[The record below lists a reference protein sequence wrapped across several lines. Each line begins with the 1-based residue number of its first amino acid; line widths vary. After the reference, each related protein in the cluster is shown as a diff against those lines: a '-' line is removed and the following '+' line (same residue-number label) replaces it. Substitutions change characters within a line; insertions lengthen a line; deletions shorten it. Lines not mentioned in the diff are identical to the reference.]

1 MASSDMAFGFEEVGK
16 TGAGLE
22 TPDVKGRSINSRRF
36 NPDTIPKLVL
46 TATALSAVVIV
57 FFIIVYIA
65 GLSLPAFREVGV
77 WEFVT
82 GDRWQPSHGYY
93 GALPLITGTVLVTA
107 GSIMFAVPLGVGS
120 AIYLSEIASERVRNI
135 LKPVCEVF
143 AGIPSVVYGFFGMI
157 VLCPILL
164 GLFPDQLKYSTS
176 WLAGSILLGIMA
188 LPTVI
193 SVSEDAIRA
202 VPVSY
207 RRASLAMGAT
217 GWETTTK
224 VVLPAASSGVIAA
237 VILGIGRAMGET
249 MAVIMVSG
257 NSPIIP
263 EPLFNIFSNIRT
275 LTATVALEMPEVVY
289 NGIHYSSLFAVALL
303 LLVSVIIVNL
313 TANAIGRRTRRRLG
327 MVKASKYSLDIKGRI
342 LDRIDD
348 KTLSEIHRVKP
359 KVRTILSAALLFAL
373 SSMMLSL
380 FVSVNM
386 ALLLAGALTAG
397 FVLVTRALRYVS
409 STEKQTAAH
418 TSLKVLMVLV
428 LILLAVI
435 IGDILVKGLPAI
447 STDFIFGM
455 PSNSGREGGIW
466 PAITGTLELIALTA
480 AIALPMGVGAG
491 VYLSQ
496 YARENKFTRTVR
508 NAVDALNGTPSIVF
522 GLFGMSALVMALGW
536 GYSVIAG
543 SVTLA
548 FMILPVIIKTT
559 EQAVSAVPR
568 SLIEASMAMGSSKWQ
583 AIYKVVLPAA
593 LGGVITGIILSLG
606 RAAGETAPIMF
617 TAAVAFK
624 SQVSF
629 SLFEPIMAL
638 PYHLY
643 FLASE
648 VTGSTANQYGT
659 AVVLL
664 GIVLSMFLVASL
676 VRHHYSK
683 NTKW

>member
-1 MASSDMAFGFEEVGK
+1 MASSNMAFRFEEVEK
-16 TGAGLE
+16 TGTGFE
-22 TPDVKGRSINSRRF
+22 TPDGKGRSITTRRF
-36 NPDTIPKLVL
+36 NPDAIPKLVL
-46 TATALSAVVIV
+46 AATAVSAVVIV
-57 FFIIVYIA
+57 FFIIIYIA
-65 GLSLPAFREVGV
+65 GLSLPAFREVGI
-77 WEFVT
+77 WEFVS
-82 GDRWQPSHGYY
+82 GDLWYPSQGYY

-107 GSIMFAVPLGVGS
+107 GSILFAVPLGVGA
-120 AIYLSEIASERVRNI
+120 AIYLSEIASEKVRNI

-143 AGIPSVVYGFFGMI
+143 AGIPSIVYGFFGMV
-157 VLCPILL
+157 VLCPFLL
-164 GLFPDQLKYSTS
+164 NLFPDQLMYSTS
-176 WLAGSILLGIMA
+176 WIAGSILLGIMA

-249 MAVIMVSG
+249 MAVIMVTG

-263 EPLFNIFSNIRT
+263 DPIFNIFSNIRT
-275 LTATVALEMPEVVY
+275 LTATIALEMPEVAY
-289 NGIHYSSLFAVALL
+289 NSIHYSSLFAVAILL
-303 LLVSVIIVNL
+303 LISVIIVNL
-313 TANAIGRRTRRRLG
+313 TANAIGRRTKRKLG
-327 MVKASKYSLDIKGRI
+327 IIKAPEHSFDLKSKIIR
-342 LDRIDD
+342 RIDAE
-348 KTLSEIHRVKP
+348 TLRTIHRLKP
-359 KVRTILSAALLFAL
+359 LIKMVFKAAVLFMLA
-373 SSMMLSL
+373 SMMLSL
-380 FVSVNM
+380 FFANNL
-386 ALLLAGALTAG
+386 ALIIGGLVAIGY
-397 FVLVTRALRYVS
+397 VLISKGMKYVS
-409 STEKQTAAH
+409 STDKQTAAH
-418 TSLKVLMVLV
+418 ASLKLLMVFV
-428 LILLAVI
+428 LILLAII
-435 IGDILVKGLPAI
+435 IGDILIKGLPAI

-455 PSNSGREGGIW
+455 PSDSGRAGGIW
-466 PAITGTLELIALTA
+466 PAITGTLELLTFTAL
-480 AIALPMGVGAG
+480 IALPMGIGAG
-491 VYLSQ
+491 IYLSQ
-496 YARENKFTRTVR
+496 YARENKFTHTVR

-559 EQAVSAVPR
+559 EQAVSAVPK

-629 SLFEPIMAL
+629 SLFEPVMAL

-643 FLASE
+643 FLAGE
-648 VTGSTANQYGT
+648 VTGSTTNQYGT

-664 GIVLSMFLVASL
+664 GIVLSMFLLASL
-676 VRHHYSK
+676 IRYHYSK